1 MMSEQSLFH
10 GRTIARYTPCLK
22 MLNFDKLIRKYHDLA
37 YTQHTCITSSPAL
50 LQPCCCLY
58 TRRETRQSQL
68 RTVCIDVIDRA
79 GRTHLGPTYSSRRA
93 EVAYYTLKGADTTKP
108 WLEALGWH

>member
-10 GRTIARYTPCLK
+10 GRIITRYAPCLK
-22 MLNFDKLIRKYHDLA
+22 MLNFDKLTSKYHDLA
-37 YTQHTCITSSPAL
+37 YTQHTHQHCFNPTIVCTPGESA
-50 LQPCCCLY
+50 
-58 TRRETRQSQL
+58 RQNQL

-79 GRTHLGPTYSSRRA
+79 GRTHLAPTYSNRRA
-93 EVAYYTLKGADTTKP
+93 EVAYTVKGDTTKP